1 MKRRNIYVCVCEC
14 ETAKQRERVTVRR
27 SPSPPHGGVVS
38 RRPWGMRGSHS
49 QRGFG
54 FICPRHPTTLGIATI
69 GPKKGGPV
77 TDVWTLWEQLPRPG
91 ERGAPLREV
100 EKRAKVP
107 RTHPLLRCRTASP
120 GILRKAAWASR
131 FHAGTWW
138 SVYFKSTGVSG
149 TGKSKEKI

>member
-1 MKRRNIYVCVCEC
+1 M
-14 ETAKQRERVTVRR
+14 TAEVPLLPTVGSSRGGLGGRGAPTVR
-27 SPSPPHGGVVS
+27 GVLDSFVLAT
-38 RRPWGMRGSHS
+38 
-49 QRGFG
+49 
-54 FICPRHPTTLGIATI
+54 PTTLGIATI

-107 RTHPLLRCRTASP
+107 RTHPLLLCRTASP
-120 GILRKAAWASR
+120 GTLRKAAGASR
-131 FHAGTWW
+131 FRAGTWW
-138 SVYFKSTGVSG
+138 SAQVLAVYFKSTGVSG